1 MAAPQRR
8 RAVNAV
14 LPPPIGLAV
23 GLIVGTLLFLLI
35 AARSVVRRMNLWQ
48 EATLYVLLG
57 VQLGVL
63 VVAAFIVA
71 ITAPYLIEQ
80 FNGPCSDEAMRRLIE
95 CD

>member
-1 MAAPQRR
+1 M
-8 RAVNAV
+8 NAV

-23 GLIVGTLLFLLI
+23 GLIVGTTLFLLL
-35 AARSVVRRMNLWQ
+35 AARSAVRRMNLWQ

-57 VQLGVL
+57 VLLGAL
-63 VVAAFIVA
+63 VVAAYAMA